1 MSIEIREHA
10 PGGDIGDFLR
20 AGEVV
25 FRDDPQWVPPL
36 KIDIEKRLNPK
47 KNPFFERGEAML
59 FTAWRDGQLV
69 GRVSASIDREHLKL
83 WKDERGFFGFFD
95 TIDDDAVGAA
105 LLDRAA
111 AWLKGKGVKTISGPF
126 SIYANEEI
134 GLLVEGF
141 DSPPALSMA
150 HSRPWQDRIATAWG
164 LAKEKDLWAWRYDV
178 TALPPR
184 VERAWKGVKELP
196 EVKLRSID
204 TSRMREELQLVMDI
218 YNDAW
223 QGKWIFVPMLAN
235 EIKAVAED
243 LELIIDPD
251 LAFIAEV
258 DGKAMGMCIL
268 LPNVNE
274 ILHELRGSHW
284 IVTMLKLVWRLKVQ
298 KRPPRSARLM
308 LLGIRGELRNVRKYM
323 GLSAAMYAEVATR
336 GKAKGYTWGELSW
349 TREDDSPINAGIA
362 NMGAKVYKKYR
373 IYQKAL

>member
-83 WKDERGFFGFFD
+83 WKDDRGFFGFFD

-141 DSPPALSMA
+141 DMPPALSMA
-150 HSRPWQDRIATAWG
+150 HSRPWQDRVATAWG

-178 TALPPR
+178 TALPAR
-184 VERAWKGVKELP
+184 VERAWKGVKEMP

-243 LELIIDPD
+243 LEMIIDPD

>member
-1 MSIEIREHA
+1 MTIEIREHA

-69 GRVSASIDREHLKL
+69 GRVSASVDREHQKL
-83 WKDERGFFGFFD
+83 WNDGRGFFGFFD
-95 TIDDDAVGAA
+95 TVDDDAVGAA

-111 AWLKGKGVKTISGPF
+111 AWLRGKGARTITGPF
-126 SIYANEEI
+126 SLYANEEI

-150 HSRPWQDRIATAWG
+150 HSRTWQDRVATAWG
-164 LAKEKDLWAWRYDV
+164 LAKEKDVWAWRYDV
-178 TALPPR
+178 TELPAR
-184 VERAWKGVKELP
+184 VQRAWTNIKEMP

-258 DGKAMGMCIL
+258 NGKAMGMCIL

-298 KRPPRSARLM
+298 KRPPKSARLM
-308 LLGIRGELRNVRKYM
+308 LLGIRSELRNVRQYM

-349 TREDDSPINAGIA
+349 TREDDSPINAGIN
-362 NMGAKVYKKYR
+362 NMGAKIYKKYR
-373 IYQKAL
+373 IYTKDL

>member
-1 MSIEIREHA
+1 MSIEIREHT

-36 KIDIEKRLNPK
+36 KIDIDKRLNPK

-83 WKDERGFFGFFD
+83 WKDDRGFFGFFD

-111 AWLKGKGVKTISGPF
+111 AWLKGKGAKTISGPF

-150 HSRPWQDRIATAWG
+150 HSRPWQDRVATAWG

-178 TALPPR
+178 TALPAR
-184 VERAWKGVKELP
+184 VERAWKGVKEMP

-243 LELIIDPD
+243 LEMIIDPD

-308 LLGIRGELRNVRKYM
+308 LLGIRSELRNVRKYM

>member
-69 GRVSASIDREHLKL
+69 GRVSASVDREHLKL

-178 TALPPR
+178 TALPAR
-184 VERAWKGVKELP
+184 VERAWKGVKEMP

-243 LELIIDPD
+243 LEMIIDPD

>member
-178 TALPPR
+178 TALPAR

>member
-178 TALPPR
+178 TALPAR

-243 LELIIDPD
+243 LEMIIDPD

>member
-69 GRVSASIDREHLKL
+69 GRVSASIDREHLTL
-83 WKDERGFFGFFD
+83 WKDDRGFFGFFD

-164 LAKEKDLWAWRYDV
+164 LTKEKDLWAWRYDV
-178 TALPPR
+178 TALPAR
-184 VERAWKGVKELP
+184 VERAWKGIKEMP

-258 DGKAMGMCIL
+258 DGKAVGMCIL

-274 ILHELRGSHW
+274 ILHELRGGHW

-308 LLGIRGELRNVRKYM
+308 LLGIRSELRNVRKYM

-362 NMGAKVYKKYR
+362 NMGAKIYKKYR

>member
-69 GRVSASIDREHLKL
+69 GRVSASIDREHLNL
-83 WKDERGFFGFFD
+83 WKDDRGFFGFFD

-178 TALPPR
+178 TALPAR
-184 VERAWKGVKELP
+184 VERAWKGVKEMP